1 MNNANKS
8 TSIEKPIGIGV
19 IGGGGI
25 AAEGHIRG
33 FQTDPR
39 CTVRAVWDIDTSKGT
54 EQAQRLGVPT
64 ICKTLDDL
72 LASDQIQAVAVCA
85 PDHTHSELCHR
96 ALLAGKHVLCEKP
109 MATSRADAAQLVADV
124 RGTGKVFLAGHVY
137 HFRPEA
143 QALVAAYRAGEIGEA
158 WLAEGDYISDMRP
171 FYGADGFTPWRTD
184 AHTPQDILL
193 GGGCHPLGMM
203 LWALQTR
210 VKQVFAFAN
219 HRAEPTLPLNDC
231 YAMSLQFENGVIG
244 KLIAAS
250 GNRGYAPTGGNLVIY
265 GTNGTLWRNKL
276 YRNDLATH
284 KSEVIHDW
292 AETYK
297 DHKPRVHD
305 TRQVHHFAEQAEHFL
320 DCIEGKAQPF
330 TSVVDGA
337 CIIAA
342 LCAALES
349 VRTGLPVTV
358 DNEF

>member
-1 MNNANKS
+1 MN
-8 TSIEKPIGIGV
+8 PIGIGV

-39 CTVRAVWDIDTSKGT
+39 CVVRALWDTDAAKGA
-54 EQAQRLGVPT
+54 EQAQRLGVST
-64 ICKTLDDL
+64 VCSTLAEL
-72 LASDQIQAVAVCA
+72 LERADIQAVAVCS
-85 PDHTHSELCHR
+85 PDHTHGELCQQ
-96 ALLAGKHVLCEKP
+96 ALVAGKHVLSEKP
-109 MATSRADAAQLVADV
+109 MCTTRADAAQLVQTV
-124 RGTGKVFLAGHVY
+124 RATGLTFLAGHVY

-143 QALVAAYRAGEIGEA
+143 EAMVAAYQAGEIGEV

-171 FYGADGFTPWRTD
+171 FYGPDSFTPWRTD
-184 AHTPQDILL
+184 QRTPQDILL
-193 GGGCHPLGMM
+193 GGGCHPLGLM

-231 YAMSLQFENGVIG
+231 YVMSLQFENGVIG

-250 GNRGYAPTGGNLVIY
+250 GNRGYAPTGGNLVLY

-276 YRNDLATH
+276 YRNDPLTH
-284 KSEVIHDW
+284 KSAVIHDW
-292 AETYK
+292 AEQFK

-320 DCIEGKAQPF
+320 DCIEGKAQPR

-337 CIIAA
+337 YVVAA

-349 VRTGLPVTV
+349 VRTGQPVTV
-358 DNEF
+358 DNQF